1 MPASYIIDKHRRLVI
16 TRVSGVLTFQDCLRH
31 QDRLIK
37 DPDFDATYN
46 QLLDFFEVTSIQLD
60 ELALRFLMIR
70 HVFSGQSRRA
80 VTGSGTQ
87 FEEFAKKAIELRKEY
102 LGAEDARIFSDREEA
117 LRWLSLGD

>member
-16 TRVSGVLTFQDCLRH
+16 TKVSGVLTFQDCLRH